1 MRMKISI
8 KVDNWE
14 VMDKTFEWDDDLIK
28 LFLQQIDTDLTI
40 YEKSQ
45 KWRKE
50 NIKFSKVPP

>member
-14 VMDKTFEWDDDLIK
+14 VMDKTFEWDNELIK

-40 YEKSQ
+40 YEKHQ
-45 KWRKE
+45 KWKKE
-50 NIKFSKVPP
+50 KI